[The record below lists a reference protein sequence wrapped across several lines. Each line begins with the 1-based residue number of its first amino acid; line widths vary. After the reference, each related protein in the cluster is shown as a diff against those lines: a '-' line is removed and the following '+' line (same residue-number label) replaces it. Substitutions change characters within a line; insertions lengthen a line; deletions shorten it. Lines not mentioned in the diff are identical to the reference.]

1 MPSTYDTIV
10 IGAGP
15 GGEVCAGVLGQAGQR
30 VAIVERELVAGECS
44 YWACMPTKVLLRP
57 PEAVEGAR
65 RAPGARRAVTRDA
78 DVAETL
84 AWRDR
89 IVHDYDDAKQL
100 PWLEE
105 RGISCCAARD
115 ASPGLAGCASAR
127 SSTRPTPSCSRPAR
141 CRSSRRSPACASS
154 RACGRT
160 ARPPGCEPSRGGC
173 WCSAAARSA
182 SSSRRSCGAWAVRS
196 RSSRAESA
204 CSVASRRASARRWGR
219 RSPTT
224 ASSCTSGRT
233 PPRRPATGTTTC
245 CGSRTGRSSAV
256 TGCSSRPAAAR
267 ASTTWG
273 WRRSASSPASAASR
287 STSGCA
293 PATASGPSAT

>member
-44 YWACMPTKVLLRP
+44 YWACMPTKTLLRP
-57 PEAVEGAR
+57 PEAWRVRGAR
-65 RAPGARRAVTRDA
+65 RAPGGPSRATPTSRRR
-78 DVAETL
+78 L

-105 RGISCCAARD
+105 RGIELLRGEGRIAGPGRVRVDDVEHTTD
-115 ASPGLAGCASAR
+115 AIVLATGSLPLDPAGR
-127 SSTRPTPSCSRPAR
+127 RPAGLEGVWTNR
-141 CRSSRRSPACASS
+141 EAT
-154 RACGRT
+154 GM
-160 ARPPGCEPSRGGC
+160 RG
-173 WCSAAARSA
+173 AAAPA
-182 SSSRRSCGAWAVRS
+182 GARRRPGR
-196 RSSRAESA
+196 
-204 CSVASRRASARRWGR
+204 RRARADRAAAGRRGRARRGRRAPARREPQSVGEALAR

-233 PPRRPATGTTTC
+233 RPRRPATGTTTC
-245 CGSRTGRSSAV
+245 CGSRTGRSSAA
-256 TGCSSRPAAAR
+256 TACWSRPAAAR
-267 ASTTWG
+267 ASTAWA